1 MNLLLLRGLSREVG
15 HWGDFPG
22 QLQSALPG
30 SRLLAVDLPG
40 AGMRAEEASP
50 LKIRE
55 IVQAVRQFLPE
66 AQAPWHLVA
75 LSLGGMVA
83 LDWAHAVPD
92 EVASVV
98 LINSSSSLS
107 PLWQRLQPAAWK
119 DVAAALASADIE
131 TRERRILKLT
141 SNQPVSAEQVGALV
155 AIQRQRPVRRATVI
169 RQLLAAR
176 AFRPEPHAP
185 VCPGLVLASEGD
197 RIVDWQC
204 SQRLAQQYGWPL
216 RRHPAAGHDL
226 PLDDPAWVISQ
237 MVAWYQAQHLLF

>member
-22 QLQSALPG
+22 QLQAALPG
-30 SRLLAVDLPG
+30 SRVLAVDLPG
-40 AGMRAEEASP
+40 AGTRAEEASP
-50 LKIRE
+50 LTIRE
-55 IVQAVRQFLPE
+55 MVQAVRHSLPE

-83 LDWAHAVPD
+83 LDWAHAAPE

-107 PLWQRLQPAAWK
+107 PLWQRLQPAAWW

-131 TRERRILKLT
+131 ARERRILQLT
-141 SNQPVSAEQVGALV
+141 SNQPVAAKQVDEWIE
-155 AIQRQRPVRRATVI
+155 IQHQRPVRRATVV

-204 SQRLAQQYGWPL
+204 SQRLAQQYGWLL
-216 RRHPAAGHDL
+216 RRHPTAGHDL
-226 PLDDPAWVISQ
+226 PLDDPAWVCAEIA
-237 MVAWYQAQHLLF
+237 AWYQAQRLLS